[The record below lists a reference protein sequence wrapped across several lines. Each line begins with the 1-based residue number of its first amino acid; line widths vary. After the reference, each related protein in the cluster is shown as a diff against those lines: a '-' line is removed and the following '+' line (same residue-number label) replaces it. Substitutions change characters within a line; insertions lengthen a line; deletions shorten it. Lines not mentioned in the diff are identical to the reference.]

1 MIQIC
6 GATREYTSFKNN
18 VCSIYRW
25 RMNKSIFCM
34 MTGLGIAVL
43 AMLSRIIKRPA
54 GAREHSDRK
63 LIDLCAIKDEFLAL
77 TSHEI
82 KTPLNGIIGI
92 ADSILE
98 GRHGMLSL
106 ESKFNLSLIAANG
119 RRLSCLVDDILD
131 FARLKNG
138 DIELA
143 FNTVNMKTVADI
155 VISRMRPL
163 IGIKRLTLMNG
174 IPPDSSP
181 VLADVNRI
189 QQVLHTLVGNA
200 VESTHAG
207 SIAISARAAEETGW
221 MKFSVSGAGSG
232 MDPGKLERIFSVFR
246 LDAADIAQYRDCS
259 AIGLS
264 VARQIVELHGG
275 SLRVELTPGIGFS
288 FMFTL
293 PLCRDA
299 RVRSIAVYDALP
311 GAAVQEPMT
320 AVDGCAE
327 FLKTAPLSGMSGR
340 LLVADDDIIN
350 LQIMRNYL
358 FAEGYFVVTAISGA
372 EVLDY
377 ICREE
382 FDLVLLD
389 LMMPGM
395 SGHELC
401 GEIRRRFNIFQL
413 PVIILTARYGISELV
428 AGFESGANDYLI
440 KPTHREELLARVRTL
455 VTLKKTIQGH
465 DEARYKL
472 MQERMNP
479 HFLFNALN
487 TVHAM
492 IDKDHA
498 RADMAVIMLAD
509 NYRFLIDHSF
519 LSLVPFDVE
528 WRFVKNYL
536 DLEQM
541 RFSDLLVTNMER
553 QGDFDGISI
562 PPLTIQPLVEN
573 ALKHGMHRSG
583 DLSTIR
589 VCAESYG
596 GFLRMAVH
604 DNGTGFGASDIFSRS
619 LGNIRNRLNYYF
631 KDVRF
636 DVDTSEGRG
645 VTVRVSFRF
654 DDAGPKI

>member
-1 MIQIC
+1 
-6 GATREYTSFKNN
+6 
-18 VCSIYRW
+18 
-25 RMNKSIFCM
+25 M
-34 MTGLGIAVL
+34 MTGLGAAVQ
-43 AMLSRIIKRPA
+43 AVLSRIIKRPA
-54 GAREHSDRK
+54 GAQEHNNRK
-63 LIDLCAIKDEFLAL
+63 LIDLYAIKDDFLAL

-106 ESKFNLSLIAANG
+106 ESKFNLSLIASNG
-119 RRLSCLVDDILD
+119 RRLACLVDDILD
-131 FARLKNG
+131 FTRLKNG
-138 DIELA
+138 DLDLA
-143 FNTVNMKTVADI
+143 LNSVDMKTDDDI
-155 VISRMRPL
+155 VITRMRPL
-163 IGIKRLTLMNG
+163 IGIKRLNLVNG
-174 IPPDSSP
+174 IPSDSSP
-181 VLADVNRI
+181 VLADENRI

-200 VESTHAG
+200 VASTHVG

-221 MKFSVSGAGSG
+221 MEFSVSGAGNG
-232 MDPGKLERIFSVFR
+232 MDPGKLERIFNVFR
-246 LDAADIAQYRDCS
+246 LDDADIAQYRDCS

-264 VARQIVELHGG
+264 VARQIVDLHSG
-275 SLRVELTPGIGFS
+275 SLRAESTPGIGFS

-293 PLCRDA
+293 PLCRDS
-299 RVRSIAVYDALP
+299 RVRSIAECNARP
-311 GAAVQEPMT
+311 GAAVQEPM
-320 AVDGCAE
+320 AAADGCAG
-327 FLKTAPLSGMSGR
+327 LMTTAPPSGMSGR

-358 FAEGYFVVTAISGA
+358 FAEGYSVVTAISGA
-372 EVLDY
+372 EALDN

-479 HFLFNALN
+479 HFLFNAHN

-492 IDKDHA
+492 IDKDRA
-498 RADMAVIMLAD
+498 RADRAVIMLAD

-519 LSLVPFDVE
+519 LSLIPFDVD

-536 DLEQM
+536 DLEHM
-541 RFSDLLVTNMER
+541 RFGDLLEAYMER
-553 QGDFDGISI
+553 WGDFNGISI

-573 ALKHGMHRSG
+573 ALKHGIHRSG

-589 VCAESYG
+589 VYAESYG